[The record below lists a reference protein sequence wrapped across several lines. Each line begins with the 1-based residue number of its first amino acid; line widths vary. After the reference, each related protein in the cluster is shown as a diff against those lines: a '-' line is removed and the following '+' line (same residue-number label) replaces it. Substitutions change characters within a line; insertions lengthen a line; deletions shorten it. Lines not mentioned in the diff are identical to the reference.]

1 VPCIPE
7 NHGLFVALLQRYAF
21 IFIYINKISLHYL
34 NSKMIFNL
42 LNSDE

>member
-1 VPCIPE
+1 MPE
-7 NHGLFVALLQRYAF
+7 NHGLFVDLLQHYEF
-21 IFIYINKISLHYL
+21 TFIYINKISLHYL